1 MQRRSPCSLLALG
14 TWRFPGRICWEGG
27 GRTSGRAGDSEWKV
41 EWSSKRR
48 TTIFKGEGADDGW
61 DWVEQMLDL
70 SEEEFVAQVREELED
85 EEELVDVEEG
95 EGEDEGE
102 EIA

>member
-1 MQRRSPCSLLALG
+1 MFPPGPWDVEVSRQNMLEGRRQDLRKVWDSLQ
-14 TWRFPGRICWEGG
+14 
-27 GRTSGRAGDSEWKV
+27 AGDSEWKV

-61 DWVEQMLDL
+61 DWMEQMLDL

-85 EEELVDVEEG
+85 EEE
-95 EGEDEGE
+95 GEDEGE